1 MTALRTC
8 AFPNRQSAGI
18 EDAMNTSPP
27 RPGDG
32 ARHGLWDNIQGQV
45 FGIVMT
51 AFGVSI
57 LRAAGLVTGQTAG
70 LSLLVSYATDLS
82 FGAAFFLINLPF
94 FVFAWRRLGAG
105 FALRSVIST
114 VAISVLVDL
123 APMLIAYAN
132 LDMLTAAVLG
142 GCASGFGLIAL
153 FRHGASAGGLGILA
167 VYLQDRTGFRAGWT
181 QLIVDTAIFAAA
193 FLVLDWHAVAA
204 SFLGAVVL
212 NVMIAFN
219 HRRDWYVAH

>member
-1 MTALRTC
+1 MS
-8 AFPNRQSAGI
+8 SASPI
-18 EDAMNTSPP
+18 ASDA
-27 RPGDG
+27 
-32 ARHGLWDNIQGQV
+32 ARHSWRDNLQGQV

-51 AFGVSI
+51 AFGVVI

-70 LSLLVSYATDLS
+70 LSLLASYATGVS
-82 FGAAFFLINLPF
+82 FGVAFFLVNLPF
-94 FVFAWRRLGAG
+94 FAFAWRRLGGA
-105 FALRSVIST
+105 FALRSLAST
-114 VAISVLVDL
+114 VAISALVDF
-123 APMLIAYAN
+123 APHLVRFAH
-132 LDMLTAAVLG
+132 LDMVTAAILG
-142 GCASGFGLIAL
+142 GCCSGFGLIAL

-181 QLIVDTAIFAAA
+181 QLAVDTAIFAAA
-193 FLVLDWHAVAA
+193 FLVLDWRAVAA